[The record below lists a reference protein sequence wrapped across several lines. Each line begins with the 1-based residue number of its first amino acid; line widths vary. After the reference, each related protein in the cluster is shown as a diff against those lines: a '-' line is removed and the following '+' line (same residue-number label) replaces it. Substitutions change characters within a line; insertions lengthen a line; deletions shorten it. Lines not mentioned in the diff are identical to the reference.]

1 MEKRDSLFN
10 EYHWEHR
17 ITKCEKMKLE
27 HTLNIIHKDELKK
40 WVVDLNESPET
51 VKLLEE
57 NIEHSLT

>member
-1 MEKRDSLFN
+1 
-10 EYHWEHR
+10 
-17 ITKCEKMKLE
+17 MKLE